1 MLIFHSNSSHW
12 SVYIGYVL
20 IQSIFWLQCPY
31 CFFKTLCFLRMMGG
45 QMIIINANAL
55 IRGHPGGYYMDISQD
70 LSTLFIN

>member
-1 MLIFHSNSSHW
+1 MFIFHSNSSHW
-12 SVYIGYVL
+12 NVYIGYVL